1 MSLKVKK
8 YLAISFFVLAGILL
22 WLLSNPPVQREG
34 VDDTLVRLD
43 KIDAKTAQ
51 QDKDIKALEK
61 KFEESRS
68 RISEGEKQ
76 ANAAVGNMQLA
87 I

>member
-1 MSLKVKK
+1 MSLKLKK

-43 KIDAKTAQ
+43 KIDTKTAQ

-61 KFEESRS
+61 KFEESKS

-76 ANAAVGNMQLA
+76 VNSQIGNMQLA

>member
-1 MSLKVKK
+1 MSLKLKK
-8 YLAISFFVLAGILL
+8 YLALGFFVLAGILL

-34 VDDTLVRLD
+34 IDDTLVRLD
-43 KIDAKTAQ
+43 KIETHDKE
-51 QDKDIKALEK
+51 QDKEISDLRK
-61 KFEESRS
+61 KFDESTN

-76 ANAAVGNMQLA
+76 ANSQLGKIQLA

>member
-34 VDDTLVRLD
+34 ADDTLVRLD

-76 ANAAVGNMQLA
+76 ANASIGNMQLA